1 MKEYKSLTEQEVE
14 IYKAKLELPKL
25 EFPYYN
31 ELIIDG
37 KIVYKYKDDKLFN
50 QILKDADEIF
60 RNQTDVM
67 I

>member
-1 MKEYKSLTEQEVE
+1 MWENY
-14 IYKAKLELPKL
+14 YLEDDMLK
-25 EFPYYN
+25 N
-31 ELIIDG
+31 
-37 KIVYKYKDDKLFN
+37 YKDDKLFN